1 MRRRA
6 LPFWLPLIPA
16 LLGLLAGC
24 APVFTG
30 DRTQQLYWHPRYHTV
45 SEGDT
50 LYSIAWRYGY
60 EPQTVAEWNDIDPP
74 YTIEAGERIRVAPPA
89 EFGAREAR
97 AGSRGESGESGG
109 DAGSSDADGG
119 DAAAASPEA
128 SGASKPRK
136 PAGPPPEWA
145 WPVEGEVVREFR
157 GDGNGKKGIGIAGE
171 EGDPVRASA
180 GGRVVYA
187 GSGLIGYGRLIIIK
201 HGQDYLSAYAHNRR
215 LLADEGD
222 RVEKGDEIAEMGDT
236 GADRVMLH
244 FEIREGGKPV
254 DPGDHLPAQ

>member
-1 MRRRA
+1 MRQWKVPVHWLLLA
-6 LPFWLPLIPA
+6 GLLPGF
-16 LLGLLAGC
+16 LAGC

-30 DRTQQLYWHPRYHTV
+30 DRTQQLNWHPRYHTV
-45 SEGDT
+45 TEGDT

-60 EPQTVAEWNDIDPP
+60 DHKTVAAWNDIGPP
-74 YTIEAGERIRVAPPA
+74 YIIERGQRIRVAPPS
-89 EFGAREAR
+89 EFGAREAQAR
-97 AGSRGESGESGG
+97 SRGDGESGSTSSGSTQEESTS
-109 DAGSSDADGG
+109 AEP
-119 DAAAASPEA
+119 SPPPTRDP
-128 SGASKPRK
+128 S
-136 PAGPPPEWA
+136 GPPPEWI
-145 WPVEGEVVREFR
+145 WPVEGEVVREFS

-171 EGDPVRASA
+171 AGDPVHAAA

-187 GSGLIGYGRLIIIK
+187 GSGLIGYGRLIIVK
-201 HGQDYLSAYAHNRR
+201 HDRDYLSAYAHNRR

-254 DPGDHLPAQ
+254 DPRGHLPAQ